1 MDFNGLYVSVFC
13 GDWTL
18 HYHYVCNII
27 ISKIILLA
35 GLYPI
40 HFTVTIAET

>member
-1 MDFNGLYVSVFC
+1 MVCTCQCFVGTEHYIIITMSV
-13 GDWTL
+13 
-18 HYHYVCNII
+18 NII

-40 HFTVTIAET
+40 HFTVTIAKT